1 MESLPKK
8 RAYCFLVSNEP
19 RDFYLLL
26 PVIYFLE
33 KYLHYEVTFEFVWDA
48 DKIRRKIPQLV
59 LLPNTR
65 GHALY
70 YEIGNYCLQNQITLF
85 AHDSEGNFNTAIPY
99 DFWAFNRN
107 KAPLTL
113 PVMTWNSRVK
123 DFLKATYRLPDQDI
137 IVTGAPGFDKYQ
149 YLKKKDKAAFLNKYQ
164 QQDKRKI
171 IGYAGWAFGKL
182 ENKELQDLLSNINK
196 SGEEGKKWLAEQRDA
211 VENALRAAIEK
222 YPDYLFVL
230 KKHPRENFESDLRDS
245 RNEMNRLVT
254 YPNVLYIKDSEEIQD
269 LIEVSDLWLAFE
281 STSIMEA
288 WLLDKPTLLINPDIY
303 FTRAELYKGSA
314 IVQNQTE
321 LLEVLQQFDQGEDHF
336 FKQEQLLAER
346 QHILSNAIGY
356 TDGLNHLRAIR
367 CVRHRL
373 EEQTNPKLRIPVNY
387 TFLKRALLLHLG
399 KFFFV
404 ENLFRQLPKLK
415 KTVWIFRN
423 HELKEV
429 QALKK
434 ALYPDLDAFYSK
446 QNLNNRILSGQIWK
460 EL

>member
-1 MESLPKK
+1 MKLRPKR
-8 RAYCFLVSNEP
+8 RAFCFLVSNEP

-33 KYLHYEVTFEFVWDA
+33 NFLDYAVSFEFVWDA
-48 DKIRRKIPQLV
+48 DKIRRKRPELV

-70 YEIGNYCLQNQITLF
+70 YEIGNYCLQNQIPLF
-85 AHDSEGNFNTAIPY
+85 AHDSEGNFNTEIPY
-99 DFWAFNRN
+99 DYWAFNQN

-113 PVMTWNSRVK
+113 PIMTWNARVK
-123 DFLKATYRLPDQDI
+123 KFLQSNYQLTEDQI
-137 IVTGAPGFDKYQ
+137 VVTGAPGFDKYQ
-149 YLKKKDKAAFLNKYQ
+149 YLQKKDKTAFLTKYG

-196 SGEEGKKWLAEQRDA
+196 AGEEGKKWLETQRDA
-211 VENALRAAIEK
+211 VESALRAAIEQ

-245 RNEMNRLVT
+245 RNEMNRLVS
-254 YPNVLYIKDSEEIQD
+254 YPNVLYLKDEEEIQD
-269 LIEVSDLWLAFE
+269 LIEISDLWLAFE

-288 WLLDKPTLLINPDIY
+288 WLLAKPTLLINPDIH

-314 IVQNQTE
+314 IVESSTA
-321 LLEVLQQFDQGEDHF
+321 LLEV
-336 FKQEQLLAER
+336 FKQFEEGNLDYFEQEHLLAAR
-346 QHILSNAIGY
+346 QQILSNSIGY
-356 TDGLNHLRAIR
+356 TDGFNHLRAINCMR
-367 CVRHRL
+367 QKL
-373 EEQTNPKLRIPVNY
+373 EKSSPLDKKLPINF
-387 TFLKRALLLHLG
+387 TFLKRTLLLHLG

-404 ENLFRQLPKLK
+404 EGLFSRLPKFK
-415 KTVWIFRN
+415 KTVWLFKNRQ
-423 HELKEV
+423 LKEV
-429 QALKK
+429 NALKK
-434 ALYPDLDAFYSK
+434 EIYPALASFYDK
-446 QNLNNRILSGQIWK
+446 HNLKKRIQSGQIWD

>member
-70 YEIGNYCLQNQITLF
+70 YEIGNYCLQNQIPLF

-123 DFLKATYRLPDQDI
+123 DFLKATYRLPDEDI
-137 IVTGAPGFDKYQ
+137 VVTGAPGFDKYQ
-149 YLKKKDKAAFLNKYQ
+149 YLKKKDKAAFLKKYQ

-245 RNEMNRLVT
+245 RNEMNRLVA

-288 WLLDKPTLLINPDIY
+288 WLLDKPTLLINPDIH

-321 LLEVLQQFDQGEDHF
+321 LLEVLQQFDQGEIQF
-336 FKQEQLLAER
+336 FKQEHLLAER
-346 QHILSNAIGY
+346 HNILSNAIGY
-356 TDGLNHLRAIR
+356 MDGLNHLRAIR
-367 CVRHRL
+367 CVRHKL
-373 EEQTNPKLRIPVNY
+373 EEQAKPKLRLPVNY

-399 KFFFV
+399 KFFFM
-404 ENLFRQLPKLK
+404 ENLFSHLPKLK

-423 HELKEV
+423 HQLKEV
-429 QALKK
+429 KALKK
-434 ALYPDLDAFYSK
+434 VLYPDLDAFYSK
-446 QNLNNRILSGQIWK
+446 QNLKNRILSGQIWK